1 MRDGKEQEGHR
12 QNLPQIAK
20 LWQILPITLKRKM
33 KKKKKE
39 KKGYRNI
46 PENGRGSFCT
56 KWSKMEF
63 RIRPELAQSFATSV
77 GTFQQQQ
84 LFAIGLGTY

>member
-1 MRDGKEQEGHR
+1 MANFADHPQTENEKE
-12 QNLPQIAK
+12 
-20 LWQILPITLKRKM
+20 
-33 KKKKKE
+33 KKKK

-63 RIRPELAQSFATSV
+63 RIRPELAQSFATGWHISA
-77 GTFQQQQ
+77 TT
-84 LFAIGLGTY
+84 IIRHRS